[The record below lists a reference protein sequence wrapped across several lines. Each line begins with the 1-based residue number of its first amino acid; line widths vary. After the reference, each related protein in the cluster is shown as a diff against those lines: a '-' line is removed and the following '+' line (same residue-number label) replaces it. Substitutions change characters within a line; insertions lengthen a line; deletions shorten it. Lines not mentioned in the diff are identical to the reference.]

1 MVTTQKAVT
10 ERTGEVEMGQFEL
23 HERLQQDTLEVTRLS
38 LCRVLLMNNRHFPWL
53 ILVPQ
58 VPGIREI
65 HELSEEQQVQLIRE
79 SSLVGRKLMELYQ
92 GDKLN
97 VAALGNMVPQLHVH
111 HIVRHKTDPC
121 WPAPVW
127 GSPYNE
133 PYTEVERLSR
143 LEELRLALA

>member
-1 MVTTQKAVT
+1 MSH
-10 ERTGEVEMGQFEL
+10 FEL
-23 HERLQQDTLEVTRLS
+23 HERLQQDTLEVIRLP

-58 VPGIREI
+58 VADIREI
-65 HELSEEQQVQLIRE
+65 HELSEEQQVQFIRE

-111 HIVRHKTDPC
+111 HIVRYKTDPC

-133 PYTEVERLSR
+133 PYNEIERLSR
-143 LEELRLALA
+143 IEELRLALV